1 MKASEAATA
10 RVPKGRMISLT
21 LNKPRSFFAM
31 FISVLELVLRGDASG
46 AKASA
51 ASGAE
56 SKNREQNFMVVYV

>member
-1 MKASEAATA
+1 LKASEAATA
-10 RVPKGRMISLT
+10 RVPKGRMISL
-21 LNKPRSFFAM
+21 NKPRSFFAM
-31 FISVLELVLRGDASG
+31 LISVLELVLRGDASG

>member
-1 MKASEAATA
+1 
-10 RVPKGRMISLT
+10 MISLT

-56 SKNREQNFMVVYV
+56 SNNREQNEISW